1 MFNKINLFL
10 KDSYREF
17 KRVNWPSREDT
28 IKFTIVV
35 LVISLAMAAFLGA
48 LDYMFVGFLEELIL

>member
-1 MFNKINLFL
+1 MLNKINLFL

-17 KRVNWPSREDT
+17 KRVNWPNREDT

-35 LVISLAMAAFLGA
+35 IVISLAMAAFLGA
-48 LDYMFVGFLEELIL
+48 LDYIFVGLLEELVL